1 MTVNSIDR
9 LFSRACVAR
18 EYISLKWRKDTIM
31 ALQREWIDRTNQ
43 IRQAL
48 LKLRDSL

>member
-1 MTVNSIDR
+1 M
-9 LFSRACVAR
+9 LAVAA
-18 EYISLKWRKDTIM
+18 SLRPILKSPSTNNPETRKDTIM

-43 IRQAL
+43 FRQAL

>member
-1 MTVNSIDR
+1 MVKIFDR
-9 LFSRACVAR
+9 LFFPGQTTSGD
-18 EYISLKWRKDTIM
+18 ISLELRKDTIM